1 MLRNTMIVILTLAL
15 ITLLHPEAGAGDQGF
30 IYGKITTRNGDTYT
44 GTMRWGKQ
52 EYFWDDIF
60 NASKDDNPWIK
71 YVPRRWKRDH
81 DDRNIIILGVPLHTG
96 IAGEHLLISR
106 FGDIESIRPKRSGR
120 SIVIMKNGSEYE
132 LTGSGDI
139 NVSVRILD
147 ENLGKVKLDWDD
159 IKKIEF
165 MPTPKNAKTPGYR
178 LRGKVKT
185 YEMDFE
191 GFIMWD
197 AEECI
202 SVDVLDG
209 EADIGDLEIEFG
221 NIRSIKRLSSRACQV
236 TLKDGR
242 EFDLRGSND
251 VNSSNRGIYV
261 QDDRY
266 GKIEVQWDEF
276 KEITYEDG
284 DDSGKP
290 YDAYKPAKRLS
301 GTVLTEDGDEYK
313 GKIVFDLDESEGFEI
328 LNGNID
334 EMEFYIPFG
343 DIDSI
348 TRKGR
353 HASIVKLTNGEELRL
368 EDAQDVS
375 DKNDGILVF
384 ADDGDE
390 EYIPW
395 DEVEKIT
402 FK

>member
-1 MLRNTMIVILTLAL
+1 MTAVLILSCIAL
-15 ITLLHPEAGAGDQGF
+15 MMPDANAGDQGF
-30 IYGKITTRNGDTYT
+30 IYGKITTRDGDEYT

-60 NASKDDNPWIK
+60 NASKDDNPWIR
-71 YVPRRWKRDH
+71 YVPRERRKEHKGRQ
-81 DDRNIIILGVPLHTG
+81 IIILGIPLDTDL
-96 IAGEHLLISR
+96 ASEHLFISR
-106 FGDIESIRPKRSGR
+106 FGNIESIRPKRSGR
-120 SIVIMKNGSEYE
+120 TIVNMKNGSEYD

-139 NVSVRILD
+139 NISVRMLD
-147 ENLGKVKLDWDD
+147 ENLGKVNMKWKD
-159 IKKIEF
+159 IRKIEF
-165 MPTPKNAKTPGYR
+165 MPTPKKAKTPGYR
-178 LRGKVKT
+178 LRGTVKT
-185 YEMDFE
+185 YEMDFK

-202 SVDVLDG
+202 STDVLDG
-209 EADIGDLEIEFG
+209 DADEGDMEIEFG
-221 NIRSIKRLSSRACQV
+221 NIRSIKRLSSRACRV

-261 QDDRY
+261 HDDRY

-276 KEITYEDG
+276 KEIIYEDA

-290 YDAYKPAKRLS
+290 YDSYKPAKRLE
-301 GTVLTEDGDEYK
+301 GTVETEDGDEYK

-328 LNGNID
+328 LNGDID

-343 DIDSI
+343 NIESI

-368 EDAQDVS
+368 EDSQDVS
-375 DKNDGILVF
+375 NKNDGILVF
-384 ADDGDE
+384 SDDNDE
-390 EYIPW
+390 EYIDW
-395 DEVEKIT
+395 EDVKKVT